1 MAIQNSKLSLGH
13 NPERSDTM
21 STDPQNITIMPH
33 LMQKAH
39 SKSDRVENLI
49 DFYCRKTHVAWSV
62 KIFVSAIV
70 RNEKIPESVIEE
82 VNQKICFIY

>member
-21 STDPQNITIMPH
+21 STDPQNIAIMPH

-49 DFYCRKTHVAWSV
+49 ETERKTTV
-62 KIFVSAIV
+62 KRMSHGVSKYLCRRLYEIKKFPS
-70 RNEKIPESVIEE
+70 RL
-82 VNQKICFIY
+82 